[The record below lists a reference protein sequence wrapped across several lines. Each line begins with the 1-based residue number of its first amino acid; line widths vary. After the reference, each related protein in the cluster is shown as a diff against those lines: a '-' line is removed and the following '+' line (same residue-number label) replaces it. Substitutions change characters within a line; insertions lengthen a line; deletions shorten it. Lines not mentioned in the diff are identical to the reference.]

1 MLLAL
6 AKVFG
11 LVASA
16 KQAGDERAA
25 GAAAQRG
32 EDLTHE
38 ALRIEKAARAGLADI
53 TSRLPDQF
61 DRDAAP

>member
-6 AKVFG
+6 ARVFG

-16 KQAGDERAA
+16 KQSSAERSG
-25 GAAAQRG
+25 GAAAQRA

-38 ALRIEKAARAGLADI
+38 AIRIEKAARAGLADV
-53 TSRLPDQF
+53 TSRLPDRF